1 MIFDINY
8 YYFTSRVPIKILTG
22 YEVIRDK
29 DEVMDRKDEV
39 INEVIDEVI
48 YFKIHSPH
56 RRFLG
61 HRNLY
66 WRSRSDVLLLE
77 IPGFSYFTFFVEL
90 RQRLDENRGFPV

>member
-1 MIFDINY
+1 MSRGNFYI
-8 YYFTSRVPIKILTG
+8 TSRVPIKILTG

-66 WRSRSDVLLLE
+66 WRSRSDILSLE
-77 IPGFSYFTFFVEL
+77 IHGFSYFTFFVEL

>member
-1 MIFDINY
+1 MKVLHY
-8 YYFTSRVPIKILTG
+8 YYFPSPNQKKKILTG
-22 YEVIRDK
+22 YEVIQDK

-39 INEVIDEVI
+39 INEVIC
-48 YFKIHSPH
+48 FKIHSPY

-66 WRSRSDVLLLE
+66 WRSRSDVLSLE

>member
-1 MIFDINY
+1 
-8 YYFTSRVPIKILTG
+8 
-22 YEVIRDK
+22 
-29 DEVMDRKDEV
+29 MDRKDEV

-61 HRNLY
+61 HKNLY
-66 WRSRSDVLLLE
+66 RRSRSDVLSPE

-90 RQRLDENRGFPV
+90 RQRLDEN